1 MVVPSVSHWS
11 VRVFTANCIWAK
23 MKRKHWTL
31 LLSVAPLALAFG
43 APARGADMP
52 AAVPLYKAPAPLPYS
67 WTGWYI
73 GANAG
78 YGLGSRQGDYAY
90 GPNGGFPGD
99 TIFNAMPGGG
109 FGGGQIGY
117 NYQINSIVLGLE
129 TDIQGSGISDTRT
142 CLITCS
148 AGTPPP
154 GASALIDQKLK
165 WFGTTRARLGWAT
178 GPVLTYVTLGAAY
191 GEVETGVST
200 MLTGSPTSSLVTSST
215 KGGWTWGAGV
225 EAALGGNWTAK
236 AEYLRV
242 DLGSSS
248 ASNFVPASFVG
259 PLSATFRTKNQEQIF
274 RGGVNYRFGPDQSA
288 GIWPT
293 RNWAGLFVG
302 GTFGYGIARNDSKF
316 NDPTA
321 VFPNAET
328 FFLSP
333 RGFQGGGMLGYNW
346 QFGRMVV
353 GAEGDLQGASGSGY
367 LSCVTA
373 CNANVPTTINQTE
386 PWYGTVRGRLGYAA
400 GPALF
405 YATAGLAFGEVK
417 ETINQPVLRAATVTG
432 SFSHSR
438 PAGFAVGGG
447 IENRLDIFGWL
458 GPNWTTR
465 TEYLYVDLGSVT
477 DTLVNPVLGAQT
489 LTSNLHEHV
498 WRTVVSYKF
507 GSP

>member
-1 MVVPSVSHWS
+1 
-11 VRVFTANCIWAK
+11 
-23 MKRKHWTL
+23 
-31 LLSVAPLALAFG
+31 
-43 APARGADMP
+43 MP
-52 AAVPLYKAPAPLPYS
+52 AGAV
-67 WTGWYI
+67 
-73 GANAG
+73 
-78 YGLGSRQGDYAY
+78 
-90 GPNGGFPGD
+90 
-99 TIFNAMPGGG
+99 
-109 FGGGQIGY
+109 GGGQLGY

-129 TDIQGSGISDTRT
+129 TDLQGSGIADTRT
-142 CLITCS
+142 CLLTCS

-154 GASALIDQKLK
+154 GSSALFDQKLK

-200 MLTGSPTSSLVTSST
+200 ALTGSPTVSTATSST
-215 KGGWTWGAGV
+215 KSGWTWGTGV

-236 AEYLRV
+236 AEYLYI

-259 PLSATFRTKNQEQIF
+259 PLSATFSTRNQEQIF

-288 GIWPT
+288 GIWPV

-302 GTFGYGIARNDSKF
+302 GTFGYGIARNDSAL
-316 NDPTA
+316 NDAAPG
-321 VFPNAET
+321 FPLAET

-333 RGFQGGGMLGYNW
+333 RGFQGGGILGYNW
-346 QFGRMVV
+346 QFGRMMV
-353 GAEGDLQGASGSGY
+353 GVDGDIQGASSSGY
-367 LSCVTA
+367 LSCLTA
-373 CNANVPTTINQTE
+373 CNTNVPTTISQSE
-386 PWYGTVRGRLGYAA
+386 SSYSTVRGRLGYAV

-405 YATAGLAFGEVK
+405 YATAGVAFGKVQ
-417 ETINQPVLRAATVTG
+417 ETINQPVLGGTTFSG
-432 SFSHSR
+432 SFAHSKS
-438 PAGFAVGGG
+438 GFAVGGG
-447 IENRLDIFGWL
+447 IENKLDFFGWL

-465 TEYLYVDLGSVT
+465 TEYLYLDLGSVT
-477 DTLVNPVLGAQT
+477 DTFVNPSLPGTQT

>member
-1 MVVPSVSHWS
+1 
-11 VRVFTANCIWAK
+11 
-23 MKRKHWTL
+23 MKRNHWAL
-31 LLSVAPLALAFG
+31 LLSVVPLAFVFG
-43 APARGADMP
+43 APARGADMLVK
-52 AAVPLYKAPAPLPYS
+52 APLYKAPAALPYS

-90 GPNGGFPGD
+90 GPNLGFPGD
-99 TIFNAMPGGG
+99 TTFNAMPGGG
-109 FGGGQIGY
+109 FGGGQFGY
-117 NYQINSIVLGLE
+117 NYQISSIVVGLE
-129 TDIQGSGISDTRT
+129 TDLQGSGISDTRT
-142 CLITCS
+142 CLLTCS
-148 AGTPPP
+148 AGFA
-154 GASALIDQKLK
+154 GFAFGSNALIDQKLK

-200 MLTGSPTSSLVTSST
+200 ALTGSPTSSMVTSST
-215 KGGWTWGAGV
+215 KGGWTWGTGV

-236 AEYLRV
+236 AEYLFV

-248 ASNFVPASFVG
+248 ASNFVPASFGG
-259 PLSATFRTKNQEQIF
+259 PFSATFSTKNQEQIF

-293 RNWAGLFVG
+293 RNWSGFFVG
-302 GTFGYGIARNDSKF
+302 GTFGYGIARDDSTL
-316 NDPTA
+316 NAPSL
-321 VFPNAET
+321 VFPLAET

-333 RGFQGGGMLGYNW
+333 RGFQGGGILGYNW
-346 QFGRMVV
+346 QFGSLVV
-353 GAEGDLQGASGSGY
+353 GVEGDLQGGASGSGY
-367 LSCVTA
+367 VSCLTA

-405 YATAGLAFGEVK
+405 YATAGLAVGEVK
-417 ETINQPVLRAATVTG
+417 ETINQPTLGFPTIAG

-438 PAGFAVGGG
+438 PSGFAVGGG
-447 IENRLDIFGWL
+447 IENKLDIFGWL

-465 TEYLYVDLGSVT
+465 TEYLYVDLGSVS
-477 DTLVNPVLGAQT
+477 DTIVNPALGGAQT